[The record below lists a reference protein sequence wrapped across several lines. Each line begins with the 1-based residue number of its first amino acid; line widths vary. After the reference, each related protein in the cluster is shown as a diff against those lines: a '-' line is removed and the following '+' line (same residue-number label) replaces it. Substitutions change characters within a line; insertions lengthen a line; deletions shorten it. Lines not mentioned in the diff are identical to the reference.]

1 MIPGNTFYLVQC
13 ATRMAQPAAGNH
25 RHETAAGCGDRCQQ
39 KADFVPNAAG
49 RVFVDHGAAQF
60 LGCPIEH
67 SAGRGHFGREFRSLV
82 KGLVD
87 ASIPA
92 EQVSALAMAVIF
104 KSMTFDEAAK
114 LTTEMAS
121 SGTVLDWRAEE
132 LGGPVIDKHSTGG
145 VGDKVSFLLAP
156 IAAACGCFVPMISG
170 RGLGHTGGTLDK
182 IESIPGYQATPD
194 FDLFKKVVKSTGC
207 AIIGQTADLAP
218 ADRRF
223 YAIRDI
229 TATIESVPL
238 ITASI
243 LSKKIAAGL
252 EGLVMDV
259 KVGTGAFMQS
269 FERATKLAKSI
280 IGTAATAGLKTH
292 ALITDM
298 NEVLGQTAGN
308 AVEIAESVEFLKN
321 ENREHRLNEVVDAL
335 CAEMLIVTGLE
346 TDQDTA
352 RGRVEAAITSGE
364 AAEVFSRMVAEL
376 GGPVDCVDK
385 YTEYLPK
392 PSVLKPAHPSDVGF
406 LAEVDAHAVGNAIIE
421 LGGGRQHIGDELD
434 LAVGISDIAQIG
446 EMVGTDRPLAVVHAA
461 SEEDADL
468 ACELISQACRISADR
483 PDERPIVY
491 EILSAE

>member
-1 MIPGNTFYLVQC
+1 MLFADVI
-13 ATRMAQPAAGNH
+13 
-25 RHETAAGCGDRCQQ
+25 Q
-39 KADFVPNAAG
+39 KKRDGGELTTEEIKF
-49 RVFVDHGAAQF
+49 F
-60 LGCPIEH
+60 
-67 SAGRGHFGREFRSLV
+67 V
-82 KGLVD
+82 KGLAD
-87 ASIPA
+87 SSIPA

-104 KSMTFDEAAK
+104 NSMTFDEAAT
-114 LTTEMAS
+114 LTTEMAC
-121 SGTVLDWRAEE
+121 SGTVLDWRAED

-223 YAIRDI
+223 YAIRDV
-229 TATIESVPL
+229 TATVESVPL

-259 KVGTGAFMQS
+259 KVGTGAFMPS
-269 FERATKLAKSI
+269 FERATKLARSI

-308 AVEIAESVEFLKN
+308 AIEIAESVEFLKN
-321 ENREHRLNEVVDAL
+321 ENRAARLNEVVVAL
-335 CAEMLIVTGLE
+335 CAEMLIVTGIEKDHAVARTKVE
-346 TDQDTA
+346 TS
-352 RGRVEAAITSGE
+352 ITSGA
-364 AAEVFSRMVAEL
+364 AAEVFSKMVAAL
-376 GGPVDCVDK
+376 GGPADFLDK
-385 YTEYLPK
+385 YTGYLPNASIYR
-392 PSVLKPAHPSDVGF
+392 PVQPDEVGF
-406 LAEVDAHAVGNAIIE
+406 LAGVDAHAIGNAITE
-421 LGGGRQHIGDELD
+421 LGGGRQQLGAKLN

-461 SEEDADL
+461 SEEDAEL
-468 ACELISQACRISADR
+468 ASRLIREACTISADQ
-483 PDERPIVY
+483 PTERPIVY
-491 EILSAE
+491 ETLTAE

>member
-1 MIPGNTFYLVQC
+1 MLFADVIQKKRDGGEL
-13 ATRMAQPAAGNH
+13 
-25 RHETAAGCGDRCQQ
+25 TAAE
-39 KADFVPNAAG
+39 
-49 RVFVDHGAAQF
+49 
-60 LGCPIEH
+60 IE
-67 SAGRGHFGREFRSLV
+67 FFV
-82 KGLVD
+82 KGLAD
-87 ASIPA
+87 SSIPA
-92 EQVSALAMAVIF
+92 EQVSALAMAVVF
-104 KSMTFDEAAK
+104 KSMTFEETAT
-114 LTTEMAS
+114 LTTAMAS
-121 SGTVLDWRAEE
+121 SGTVLDWRSED

-194 FDLFKKVVKSTGC
+194 FELFKKVVKSTGC

-229 TATIESVPL
+229 TATIESIPL

-252 EGLVMDV
+252 DGLVMDV
-259 KVGTGAFMQS
+259 KVGSGAFMTS
-269 FERATKLAKSI
+269 VERAGKLAKSI

-308 AVEIAESVEFLKN
+308 AVEIAESIEFLTN
-321 ENREHRLNEVVDAL
+321 NNRESRLNEVVAAL
-335 CAEMLIVTGLE
+335 CAEMLILTGVE
-346 TDQDTA
+346 KDHSAA
-352 RGRVEAAITSGE
+352 RGKVEAAITSGE

-376 GGPVDCVDK
+376 GGPADFLDK

-392 PSVLKPAHPSDVGF
+392 AAICKPVRPSEVGY
-406 LAEVDAHAVGNAIIE
+406 LAGTDAHAIGNAIIQI
-421 LGGGRQHIGDELD
+421 GGGRQQLGDELD
-434 LAVGISDIAQIG
+434 LAVGITDIAQIG
-446 EMVGTDRPLAVVHAA
+446 EMVGADRPLGVVHAA

-468 ACELISQACRISADR
+468 AAGLIREACTISADQ
-483 PDERPIVY
+483 PAERPVIY
-491 EILSAE
+491 ETLTAE

>member
-1 MIPGNTFYLVQC
+1 MLFADVIQKKRDGGEL
-13 ATRMAQPAAGNH
+13 
-25 RHETAAGCGDRCQQ
+25 TAAE
-39 KADFVPNAAG
+39 
-49 RVFVDHGAAQF
+49 
-60 LGCPIEH
+60 IE
-67 SAGRGHFGREFRSLV
+67 FFV
-82 KGLVD
+82 KGLAD
-87 ASIPA
+87 DSIPA

-121 SGTVLDWRAEE
+121 SGTVLNWDAEE

-182 IESIPGYQATPD
+182 IASIPGYQATPD
-194 FDLFKKVVKSTGC
+194 FDLFKKVVKDTGC

-223 YAIRDI
+223 YAIRDV
-229 TATIESVPL
+229 TATVESVPL

-259 KVGTGAFMQS
+259 KVGTGAFMTS
-269 FERATKLAKSI
+269 IERATKLAKSI
-280 IGTAATAGLKTH
+280 IRTAATAGLKTH

-298 NEVLGQTAGN
+298 NEALGQTAGN
-308 AVEIAESVEFLKN
+308 AIEIAESVEFLKN
-321 ENREHRLNEVVDAL
+321 ENREARLNEVVVAL
-335 CAEMLIVTGLE
+335 CAEMLIVTGIEKDNGAARSKVE
-346 TDQDTA
+346 TS
-352 RGRVEAAITSGE
+352 ITSGA
-364 AAEVFSRMVAEL
+364 AAEVFSKMIAAL
-376 GGPVDCVDK
+376 GGPADFLDK
-385 YTEYLPK
+385 YTKYLPK
-392 PSVLKPAHPSDVGF
+392 APVYKPVHPEEVGF
-406 LAEVDAHAVGNAIIE
+406 LAEVDAHAVGSAIIE
-421 LGGGRQHIGDELD
+421 LGGGRQQLGEELD

-446 EMVGTDRPLAVVHAA
+446 ELVGTDRPLAVVHAA
-461 SEEDADL
+461 SEDDADL
-468 ACELISQACRISADR
+468 ASELIAHACTISADR

-491 EILSAE
+491 EIHSAE